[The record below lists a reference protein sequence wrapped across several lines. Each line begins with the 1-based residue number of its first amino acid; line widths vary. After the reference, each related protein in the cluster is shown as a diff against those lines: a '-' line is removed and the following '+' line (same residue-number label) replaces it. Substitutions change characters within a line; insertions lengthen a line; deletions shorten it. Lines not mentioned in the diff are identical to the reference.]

1 MCQPRFPAAFQVN
14 GADVRLCVQLS
25 MHGDSDAIKEWR
37 SRRSQGA
44 SRLEALMV
52 DEVSVDDLEDEG
64 LVGVSVDGNSGSMAY
79 PSTSRARRGDDTEE
93 EEVTKQVSCIKLP
106 SGLEEYDKLSPLL
119 DALEPC
125 LSGVDSRI
133 GLRQMHMAW
142 MPHCT
147 CAQSSVN
154 FLVVCRLLAVDARL
168 LRVL

>member
-1 MCQPRFPAAFQVN
+1 MCQPRFPAAFPVTA
-14 GADVRLCVQLS
+14 ADARLCVQLS
-25 MHGDSDAIKEWR
+25 MHGNSDAIQEWR

-44 SRLEALMV
+44 SRLEAVMV

-64 LVGVSVDGNSGSMAY
+64 LVGVSGDVNSGAMAY
-79 PSTSRARRGDDTEE
+79 PSTSRTRRDDDTEQ

-106 SGLEEYDKLSPLL
+106 RGLEEYDKLGPLL

-142 MPHCT
+142 TAHCT
-147 CAQSSVN
+147 CAQSSVYN
-154 FLVVCRLLAVDARL
+154 FLCC
-168 LRVL
+168 